1 MSTWHKVI
9 AVVGLVGVAA
19 GGWWMSQRMGAS
31 GAPATASAAASG
43 PAKPGAGNP
52 GRGPGGPAAVEV
64 AKVELAPLEDAV
76 TAVGTLRAVRSVM
89 LRSEVAGRIKALGFV
104 PGQAVKAG
112 QVMVQLDDALQQAQW
127 QQAEAQAQIARTN
140 LQRSRELLAQNFVS
154 QSAVDQNAAALQVAQ
169 AQVAVARAQVDRMR
183 VLAPFSGVAGLSN
196 LGVGDHIKDG
206 VDLLNVDDTSQV
218 WADFRVPEAISHRL
232 KIGLPVEL
240 SFDGLAGQSWTAQL
254 QAIDS
259 QVDTAARSVQ
269 VRAKLDN
276 PKGLFKGG
284 MFARVK
290 LVLDKR
296 SQVLL
301 VPEEALVP
309 LGGKQVIFKL
319 VQEGEQAQAQRLE
332 AKVGARIPGKVEILE
347 GLSAGDQVITAG
359 QARLQRGDKQPV
371 RVVDLA
377 KLGRGPQ
384 AGKPAAGA
392 ASGASAAAAPASG
405 ASR

>member
-1 MSTWHKVI
+1 MSKWQRVV

-19 GGWWMSQRMGAS
+19 GGWWLSQRAG
-31 GAPATASAAASG
+31 ASAAPQAASAAG
-43 PAKPGAGNP
+43 SGAAKPGAASP

-89 LRSEVAGRIKALGFV
+89 LRSEVAGRVKAVGFA

-112 QVMVQLDDALQQAQW
+112 QVLVQLDDALQQAQW

-169 AQVAVARAQVDRMR
+169 AQVAVARAQWDRMR
-183 VLAPFSGVAGLSN
+183 LLAPFSGVAGLSN

-206 VDLLNVDDTSQV
+206 VDLLNVDDTGQV
-218 WADFRVPEAISHRL
+218 WLDFRVPEAISHRL
-232 KIGLPVEL
+232 KIGLPVEVGL
-240 SFDGLAGQSWTAQL
+240 DGVVGQTWTAQL
-254 QAIDS
+254 QAIDT
-259 QVDTAARSVQ
+259 QVDAAARSVQ

-276 PKGLFKGG
+276 PKSLFKGG

-296 SQVLL
+296 SQVLF

-319 VQEGEQAQAQRLE
+319 VQEGEQMQAQRLE
-332 AKVGARIPGKVEILE
+332 AKVGARLPGKVEILE
-347 GLSAGDQVITAG
+347 GLSPGDQVVTAG
-359 QARLQRGDKQPV
+359 QGRLQRGDKQPV

-377 KLGRGPQ
+377 RLGSPGPK
-384 AGKPAAGA
+384 AAAGA
-392 ASGASAAAAPASG
+392 ASASASAAKA